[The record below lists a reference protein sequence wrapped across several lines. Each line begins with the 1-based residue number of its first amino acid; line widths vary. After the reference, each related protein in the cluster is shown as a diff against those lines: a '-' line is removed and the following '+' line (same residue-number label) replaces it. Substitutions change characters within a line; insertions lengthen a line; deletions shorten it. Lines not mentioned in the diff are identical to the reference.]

1 MKILIPV
8 DGSSY
13 SKTALAFLA
22 SRRELLA
29 LKPHI
34 ELLVAP
40 EPLPEIV
47 PRIASKE
54 TLMKY
59 YEISA
64 EDVLKPS
71 REFLA
76 KEKIHAEEKVFLTD
90 EPAQAILEEAKITA
104 PDLIIMGSKNYGV
117 HSGYFVGSVTG
128 AVLSHTTEPVLVIR
142 NRPVPEKA
150 DYAVGIC
157 VDGSDYSR
165 AAVQYAADHK
175 ELFGK
180 NAEYHLI
187 HVSGDYSDL
196 MALGNA
202 MVAKLISSHRK
213 ESYERVADTVRP
225 TLEAAGITPVEV
237 SLTGNPGN
245 EIAAYAKKAGLDML
259 VLGSRGQNTL
269 MTAVLGSTASR
280 TASQADVPLLVIR
293 KPLKKEV
300 GAS

>member
-1 MKILIPV
+1 M
-8 DGSSY
+8 
-13 SKTALAFLA
+13 
-22 SRRELLA
+22 
-29 LKPHI
+29 
-34 ELLVAP
+34 
-40 EPLPEIV
+40 
-47 PRIASKE
+47 
-54 TLMKY
+54 
-59 YEISA
+59 
-64 EDVLKPS
+64 
-71 REFLA
+71 
-76 KEKIHAEEKVFLTD
+76 
-90 EPAQAILEEAKITA
+90 
-104 PDLIIMGSKNYGV
+104 
-117 HSGYFVGSVTG
+117 
-128 AVLSHTTEPVLVIR
+128 LSHTTEPVLVIR

>member
-117 HSGYFVGSVTG
+117 HSGYFVGSG
-128 AVLSHTTEPVLVIR
+128 P
-142 NRPVPEKA
+142 
-150 DYAVGIC
+150 C
-157 VDGSDYSR
+157 
-165 AAVQYAADHK
+165 
-175 ELFGK
+175 
-180 NAEYHLI
+180 
-187 HVSGDYSDL
+187 
-196 MALGNA
+196 
-202 MVAKLISSHRK
+202 
-213 ESYERVADTVRP
+213 
-225 TLEAAGITPVEV
+225 
-237 SLTGNPGN
+237 
-245 EIAAYAKKAGLDML
+245 
-259 VLGSRGQNTL
+259 
-269 MTAVLGSTASR
+269 SR
-280 TASQADVPLLVIR
+280 TPPNPCS
-293 KPLKKEV
+293 
-300 GAS
+300 S

>member
-90 EPAQAILEEAKITA
+90 EPAKAIVEEAKITA

-128 AVLSHTTEPVLVIR
+128 P
-142 NRPVPEKA
+142 
-150 DYAVGIC
+150 C
-157 VDGSDYSR
+157 
-165 AAVQYAADHK
+165 
-175 ELFGK
+175 
-180 NAEYHLI
+180 
-187 HVSGDYSDL
+187 
-196 MALGNA
+196 
-202 MVAKLISSHRK
+202 
-213 ESYERVADTVRP
+213 
-225 TLEAAGITPVEV
+225 
-237 SLTGNPGN
+237 
-245 EIAAYAKKAGLDML
+245 
-259 VLGSRGQNTL
+259 
-269 MTAVLGSTASR
+269 SR
-280 TASQADVPLLVIR
+280 TPPNPCS
-293 KPLKKEV
+293 
-300 GAS
+300 S

>member
-76 KEKIHAEEKVFLTD
+76 KEKIHAQEKVFLTD
-90 EPAQAILEEAKITA
+90 EPAKAIVEEAKITA

-117 HSGYFVGSVTG
+117 HSGYFVGMRHGGRALAHHRTRARHKKQAGSG
-128 AVLSHTTEPVLVIR
+128 KSRLRRRDLCGRFGLQPCRCAVC
-142 NRPVPEKA
+142 
-150 DYAVGIC
+150 G
-157 VDGSDYSR
+157 
-165 AAVQYAADHK
+165 
-175 ELFGK
+175 
-180 NAEYHLI
+180 
-187 HVSGDYSDL
+187 
-196 MALGNA
+196 
-202 MVAKLISSHRK
+202 
-213 ESYERVADTVRP
+213 
-225 TLEAAGITPVEV
+225 
-237 SLTGNPGN
+237 
-245 EIAAYAKKAGLDML
+245 
-259 VLGSRGQNTL
+259 
-269 MTAVLGSTASR
+269 
-280 TASQADVPLLVIR
+280 
-293 KPLKKEV
+293 
-300 GAS
+300 

>member
-76 KEKIHAEEKVFLTD
+76 KEKIHAQEKVFLTD
-90 EPAQAILEEAKITA
+90 EPAKAIVEEAKITA

-157 VDGSDYSR
+157 VDGSPTTKHRHTSAY
-165 AAVQYAADHK
+165 
-175 ELFGK
+175 
-180 NAEYHLI
+180 I
-187 HVSGDYSDL
+187 DL
-196 MALGNA
+196 SMFFF
-202 MVAKLISSHRK
+202 I
-213 ESYERVADTVRP
+213 
-225 TLEAAGITPVEV
+225 
-237 SLTGNPGN
+237 
-245 EIAAYAKKAGLDML
+245 
-259 VLGSRGQNTL
+259 
-269 MTAVLGSTASR
+269 
-280 TASQADVPLLVIR
+280 
-293 KPLKKEV
+293 
-300 GAS
+300 